1 MKALEL
7 KVPPPLLA
15 LAFGAGMWALSLAGI
30 GAWPRGPAAT
40 VAAIV
45 IALVGISLVVAGNL
59 TFHRAKTTVNP
70 FKPETASSL
79 VTGGIYR
86 VTRNP
91 IYVGLLVVL
100 AGWAV
105 FLANAFSLL
114 GLALFPL
121 YMTRFQIIPEERALR
136 SLFGDAY
143 FRYSSRVRRWL

>member
-7 KVPPPLLA
+7 KVPPPLVA
-15 LAFGAGMWALSLAGI
+15 LAFGAVMWALSLAGI

-40 VAAIV
+40 VAAVV
-45 IALVGISLVVAGNL
+45 IALVGVSLVVAGNL

-70 FKPETASSL
+70 FKPETASNL

-114 GLALFPL
+114 GLVLFPV
-121 YMTRFQIIPEERALR
+121 YMTRFQIMPEERALR

-143 FRYSSRVRRWL
+143 SRYSSRVRRWL